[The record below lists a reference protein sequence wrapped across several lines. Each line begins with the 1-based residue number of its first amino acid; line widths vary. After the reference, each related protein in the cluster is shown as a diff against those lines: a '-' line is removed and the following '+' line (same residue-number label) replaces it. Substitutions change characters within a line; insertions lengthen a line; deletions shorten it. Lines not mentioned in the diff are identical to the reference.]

1 MKLPAFETMGKKLVN
16 RFFRQVPD
24 VVWDLTSGNV
34 GIINGDDEIATLA
47 GDPSDPQI
55 AINPFSDFGIPIP
68 AFAQNVPTDQIK
80 YGDLIFNQK
89 RALGW
94 VVGIPTPAVLLT
106 AGTKK
111 KGPATTKPTKVFK
124 LLKADGTRGEWN
136 PVKISSMGLDL
147 NGAMVLRSLVNMFG
161 GSAGLGGFQQMLMPM
176 MMMGAMGGDEDGEE
190 GGGMDM
196 GKMLPMLLMMQ
207 LGLGGMNGGAPAAG
221 GMGGMMNNPMG
232 MMMMMPMMSSM
243 FGGNRRI
250 EGPGKKGMGTN
261 GGGFFGHQQ
270 QR

>member
-34 GIINGDDEIATLA
+34 GIINGDEEIATLA
-47 GDPSDPQI
+47 GDASDPQI
-55 AINPFSDFGIPIP
+55 SINPFSDFGIPIP

-94 VVGIPTPAVLLT
+94 VVGVPTPGVT
-106 AGTKK
+106 GTKGK
-111 KGPATTKPTKVFK
+111 AGIKPTKVFK

-176 MMMGAMGGDEDGEE
+176 MMMGAMGGDEEE
-190 GGGMDM
+190 GMDL
-196 GKMLPMLLMMQ
+196 GKMLPMMLMMQ
-207 LGLGGMNGGAPAAG
+207 LGLGGMNGGSPAAG
-221 GMGGMMNNPMG
+221 GMGGMMNSPMG
-232 MMMMMPMMSSM
+232 FMMMMPMFGKM
-243 FGGNRRI
+243 FGGGRQI
-250 EGPGKKGMGTN
+250 SGPAKGGMGAS
-261 GGGFFGHQQ
+261 GGSFFD
-270 QR
+270 R